1 MEPTPETRER
11 AVRMVLENE
20 GGYRDRSAAIRA
32 ISPKIGFS
40 RESLRRWVAQFEI
53 DSGRRDGVGSDE
65 RTRIKELEREVR
77 ELHGG
82 TLDETAWHTGSCP
95 GKGAEDDDPRCSY
108 GPSPRQGEPAVPSA
122 RTEPPLGQ
130 RFHRYPYPLGLRLR
144 RLRDRHIRQEDPP
157 VG

>member
-40 RESLRRWVAQFEI
+40 RQSLRRWVAQFEV
-53 DSGRRDGVGSDE
+53 DSGRRDDVGSDE

-77 ELHGG
+77 ELRQANEILKKASAHFAQAK
-82 TLDETAWHTGSCP
+82 LDHPLKRCSPLSKSTGWNTGSS
-95 GKGAEDDDPRCSY
+95 R
-108 GPSPRQGEPAVPSA
+108 SA
-122 RTEPPLGQ
+122 RCC
-130 RFHRYPYPLGLRLR
+130 RLPR
-144 RLRDRHIRQEDPP
+144 RPTR
-157 VG
+157 

>member
-82 TLDETAWHTGSCP
+82 TLDETAWHSGSCP
-95 GKGAEDDDPRCSY
+95 GKGAEDDDP
-108 GPSPRQGEPAVPSA
+108 
-122 RTEPPLGQ
+122 
-130 RFHRYPYPLGLRLR
+130 
-144 RLRDRHIRQEDPP
+144 
-157 VG
+157 